1 MNISAFKSWLARE
14 RNSIKASINFF
25 DNDENYD
32 MVAYE
37 YARLD
42 EFDRVVEK
50 FESCVEGE

>member
-1 MNISAFKSWLARE
+1 MDISVFKSWLARE

-25 DNDENYD
+25 DNDESYD

-37 YARLD
+37 YARMD
-42 EFDRVVEK
+42 ELDRVVEK

>member
-1 MNISAFKSWLARE
+1 MDISAFKSWLARE

-32 MVAYE
+32 MVSYE
-37 YARLD
+37 YARMD
-42 EFDRVVEK
+42 ELDRVVEK